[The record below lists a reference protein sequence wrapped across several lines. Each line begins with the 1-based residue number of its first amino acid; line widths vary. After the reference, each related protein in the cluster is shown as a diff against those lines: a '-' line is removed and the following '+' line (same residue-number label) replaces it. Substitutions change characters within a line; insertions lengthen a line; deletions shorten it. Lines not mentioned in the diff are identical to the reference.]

1 MKIYRVVGSYKF
13 GNRWLPFTKEI
24 AAKNK
29 EEAIDQY
36 YSLLGSYYGK
46 KRREIK
52 VEDASSIPFE
62 EAKDSRARYK
72 YRKFGEK
79 YGE

>member
-1 MKIYRVVGSYKF
+1 MKIYRIVGSYKS
-13 GNRWLPFTKEI
+13 GNKWLSFNKEI
-24 AAKNK
+24 AARNK

-52 VEDASSIPFE
+52 VEDASSIPFD
-62 EAKDSRARYK
+62 EARDFRARYN

-79 YGE
+79 HGE